1 VRLIDVFAVAPDA
14 DEAFVAAWER
24 GRDFVSSTEG
34 FVAAAL
40 HRAVRSD
47 VEFRFVAV
55 TRFDSA
61 EAGEQAA
68 RDPDFPDD
76 TAPFAVASGL
86 YEVVHEDGAPEG
98 AGGVILINPVEV
110 PAEED
115 QRFLT
120 GWNRAHAA
128 LATQRGYL
136 GSRLHRSVAA
146 RDFRF
151 IDVGRWSSP
160 LAFARALR
168 QPELQEAAAPSPFP
182 THPALYQAI
191 RD

>member
-1 VRLIDVFAVAPDA
+1 MRLIDVFAVLPDA

-24 GRDFVSSTEG
+24 ARDCLSTTEG
-34 FVAAAL
+34 FIAAAL

-55 TRFDSA
+55 SRFASA
-61 EAGEQAA
+61 EACEQAVG
-68 RDPDFPDD
+68 DPDFRAG

-98 AGGVILINPVEV
+98 AGGVILINPIEV
-110 PAEED
+110 PAGED
-115 QRFLT
+115 ERFLT
-120 GWNRAHAA
+120 GWHGAHAV

-136 GSRLHRSVAA
+136 GSRVHRNVAA
-146 RDFRF
+146 SDFRF
-151 IDVGRWSSP
+151 IDVARWSSP
-160 LAFARALR
+160 LAFARA
-168 QPELQEAAAPSPFP
+168 QQQGELQEVAAPPPFP
-182 THPALYQAI
+182 THSALYQAI